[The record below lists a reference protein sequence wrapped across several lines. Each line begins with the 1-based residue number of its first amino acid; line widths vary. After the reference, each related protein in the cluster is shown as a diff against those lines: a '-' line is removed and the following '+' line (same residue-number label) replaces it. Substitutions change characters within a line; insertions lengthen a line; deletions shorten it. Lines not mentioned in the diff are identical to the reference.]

1 MLIAKIN
8 PPAIKVINPTPFSS
22 TTRNLE
28 YMTAAA
34 RPYIPGA
41 SETNFQIQF
50 GTVVLNDESQIVN
63 FNPENQ
69 VQLSM
74 TSEELSTWGT
84 NDDTLLRLICAKLG
98 VSVLEIISIN
108 QNNS

>member
-8 PPAIKVINPTPFSS
+8 PPAIKVVSHTPFSS
-22 TTRNLE
+22 TTKNLE
-28 YMTAAA
+28 YMSVAA

-50 GTVVLNDESQIVN
+50 GNPILNDESQIIN
-63 FNPENQ
+63 LTSESSS
-69 VQLSM
+69 QLFM

-84 NDDTLLRLICAKLG
+84 NDNTLLTLICTKLG
-98 VSVLEIISIN
+98 VSVVEIISVN
-108 QNNS
+108 QNNF

>member
-8 PPAIKVINPTPFSS
+8 PPAIKVVNPTPFSS
-22 TTRNLE
+22 TTKNLE

-41 SETNFQIQF
+41 SETNFQLQF
-50 GTVVLNDESQIVN
+50 GNVTLNDESQIVN
-63 FNPENQ
+63 FNGENQ
-69 VQLSM
+69 SQLSM

-84 NDDTLLRLICAKLG
+84 NDDTLLRLLCAKLG
-98 VSVLEIISIN
+98 VSVVEIISVN
-108 QNNS
+108 QNNF